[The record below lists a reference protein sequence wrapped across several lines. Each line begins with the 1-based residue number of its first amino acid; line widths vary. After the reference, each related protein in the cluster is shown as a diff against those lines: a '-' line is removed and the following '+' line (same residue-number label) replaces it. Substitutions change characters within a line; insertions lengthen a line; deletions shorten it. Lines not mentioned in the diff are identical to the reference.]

1 MQDMHVEKEK
11 PDDNRLK
18 RFLLLI
24 LLPSI
29 IVLTT
34 AGYFYSLGRF
44 VKTENAYIKAPIVS
58 VQSQLP
64 GRVELVFVKDNQ
76 KVKKGQKLLKIET
89 QKLELDLIEQEQNLL
104 SIIKELEN
112 RKLKYNEAKE
122 EIKLAREEI
131 KFYFSEM
138 ERIKALVNIEIKVAK
153 EKVEYQKLE
162 LDRIRNLVSKRVGLK
177 SKLDE
182 ANYLYKSAVNNL
194 KFVTLN
200 NDLDEI
206 KHSYVSSKQKL
217 KIFEDKARSI
227 LTTLNGNEKINPFD
241 HPLYKKHLS
250 KLNQIKFDIKKSTII
265 ADHEG
270 IIAKMNIEVGEY
282 INLGRML
289 FAIVD
294 EKKAWVEAN
303 LKETE
308 LTHVKVGQS
317 VIFVPDTFS
326 KNSWQGQ
333 VESISPATGAEFSIL
348 PPQNSSGNWVKVV
361 QRVPVRISI
370 GKILEQNNEVF
381 KINKE
386 LRMGMSV
393 SVTIDTKHE
402 GEVPFIIRPFA
413 NIFKFFEL

>member
-138 ERIKALVNIEIKVAK
+138 ARIKSLVNIEIKVAK

-162 LDRIRNLVSKRVGLK
+162 LNRIRNLVSKRVGLK

-370 GKILEQNNEVF
+370 GKILEQNNEGF

-402 GEVPFIIRPFA
+402 SEVPFIIRPFA

>member
-162 LDRIRNLVSKRVGLK
+162 LNRIKNLVSKRVGLK

-270 IIAKMNIEVGEY
+270 IIAKMNIEIGEY

-317 VIFVPDTFS
+317 VTFVPDTFS
-326 KNSWQGQ
+326 KNTWQGQ

-370 GKILEQNNEVF
+370 GKLIQQNNEGSET
-381 KINKE
+381 NKE

>member
-112 RKLKYNEAKE
+112 RKLKYNEAKK

-370 GKILEQNNEVF
+370 GKILEQNNEGF

>member
-131 KFYFSEM
+131 KFYFSEK

-370 GKILEQNNEVF
+370 GKILEQNNEGF

>member
-270 IIAKMNIEVGEY
+270 IIAKMNIEIGEY

-317 VIFVPDTFS
+317 VTFVPDTFS
-326 KNSWQGQ
+326 KNTWQGQ

-370 GKILEQNNEVF
+370 GKLIQQNNDGSET
-381 KINKE
+381 NKE

>member
-1 MQDMHVEKEK
+1 MQDTYVDKEK
-11 PDDNRLK
+11 PDDNTLK

-44 VKTENAYIKAPIVS
+44 VKTENAYVKAPIVS

-64 GRVELVFVKDNQ
+64 GRVEYVFVKDNQ
-76 KVKKGQKLLKIET
+76 RVKKGQKLLKIET

-104 SIIKELEN
+104 SIVKELEN

-138 ERIKALVNIEIKVAK
+138 ARIKSLVNIEIKVAK

-162 LDRIRNLVSKRVGLK
+162 LNRIRNLVSKRVGLK

-206 KHSYVSSKQKL
+206 KHSYVSSKQRL

-227 LTTLNGNEKINPFD
+227 LTTLNGNEKISPFD

-270 IIAKMNIEVGEY
+270 IIAKMNIEIGEY

-317 VIFVPDTFS
+317 VTFVPDTFS
-326 KNSWQGQ
+326 KNTWQGQ

-370 GKILEQNNEVF
+370 GKLIQQNNDGSET
-381 KINKE
+381 NKE

>member
-138 ERIKALVNIEIKVAK
+138 ARIKSLVNIEIKVAK

-162 LDRIRNLVSKRVGLK
+162 LNRIRNLVSKRVGLK

-206 KHSYVSSKQKL
+206 KHSYVSSKQRL

-227 LTTLNGNEKINPFD
+227 LTTLNGNEKISPFD

-270 IIAKMNIEVGEY
+270 IIAKMNIEIGEY

-370 GKILEQNNEVF
+370 GKILEQNNEGF

-413 NIFKFFEL
+413 NIFKFFGL

>member
-1 MQDMHVEKEK
+1 MQDTHVDKEK
-11 PDDNRLK
+11 PDDNTLK

-44 VKTENAYIKAPIVS
+44 VKTENAYVKAPIVS

-64 GRVELVFVKDNQ
+64 GRVEYVFVKDNQ
-76 KVKKGQKLLKIET
+76 RVKKGQKLLKIET

-138 ERIKALVNIEIKVAK
+138 ARIKSLVNIEIKVAK

-162 LDRIRNLVSKRVGLK
+162 LNRIRNLVSKRVGLK

-206 KHSYVSSKQKL
+206 KHSYVSSKQRL

-227 LTTLNGNEKINPFD
+227 LTTLNGNEKISPFD

-270 IIAKMNIEVGEY
+270 IIAKMNIEIGEY

-317 VIFVPDTFS
+317 VTFVPDTFS
-326 KNSWQGQ
+326 KNTWQGQ

-370 GKILEQNNEVF
+370 GKLIQQNNEGSET
-381 KINKE
+381 NKE

-393 SVTIDTKHE
+393 AVTIDTKHE

-413 NIFKFFEL
+413 NIFKIFEL

>member
-76 KVKKGQKLLKIET
+76 RVKKGQKLLKIET

-370 GKILEQNNEVF
+370 GKILEQNNEGF

>member
-227 LTTLNGNEKINPFD
+227 LTTLNGNEKISPFD

-270 IIAKMNIEVGEY
+270 IIAKMNIEIGEY

-317 VIFVPDTFS
+317 VTFVPDTFS
-326 KNSWQGQ
+326 KNTWQGQ

-370 GKILEQNNEVF
+370 GKLIQQNNESSET
-381 KINKE
+381 NKE

>member
-326 KNSWQGQ
+326 KNSWQGE

-370 GKILEQNNEVF
+370 GKILEQNNEGF

>member
-1 MQDMHVEKEK
+1 MQDTHVDKEK
-11 PDDNRLK
+11 PDDNTLK

-44 VKTENAYIKAPIVS
+44 VKTENAYVKAPIVS

-64 GRVELVFVKDNQ
+64 GRVEYVFVKDNQ
-76 KVKKGQKLLKIET
+76 RVKKGQKLLKIET

-138 ERIKALVNIEIKVAK
+138 ARIKSLVNIEIKVAK

-162 LDRIRNLVSKRVGLK
+162 LNRIRNLVSKRVGLK

-370 GKILEQNNEVF
+370 GKILEQNNEGF

>member
-1 MQDMHVEKEK
+1 MQDTYVDKEK
-11 PDDNRLK
+11 PDDNTLK
-18 RFLLLI
+18 RFLLLV

-44 VKTENAYIKAPIVS
+44 VKTENAYVKAPIVS

-64 GRVELVFVKDNQ
+64 GRVEFVFVKDNQ
-76 KVKKGQKLLKIET
+76 RVKKGQKLLKIET

-104 SIIKELEN
+104 GIIKELEN

-138 ERIKALVNIEIKVAK
+138 ERIKSLVNIEIKVAK

-162 LDRIRNLVSKRVGLK
+162 LNRIRNLVSKRVGLK

-206 KHSYVSSKQKL
+206 KHSYVSSKQRL

-227 LTTLNGNEKINPFD
+227 LTTLNGNEKISPFG

-270 IIAKMNIEVGEY
+270 IIAKMNIEIGEY

-308 LTHVKVGQS
+308 LTYVKVGQS
-317 VIFVPDTFS
+317 VTFVPDTFS
-326 KNSWQGQ
+326 KNTWQGQ

-370 GKILEQNNEVF
+370 GKLIQQNNEGSET
-381 KINKE
+381 NKE

>member
-11 PDDNRLK
+11 TDDNRLK

-370 GKILEQNNEVF
+370 GKILEQNKEGF

>member
-104 SIIKELEN
+104 GIIKELEN

-370 GKILEQNNEVF
+370 GKILEQNNEGF

>member
-1 MQDMHVEKEK
+1 MQDTHVDKEK
-11 PDDNRLK
+11 PDDNTLK

-44 VKTENAYIKAPIVS
+44 VKTENAYVKAPIVS

-64 GRVELVFVKDNQ
+64 GRVEYVFVKDNQ
-76 KVKKGQKLLKIET
+76 RVKKGQKLLKIET

-138 ERIKALVNIEIKVAK
+138 ARIKSLVNIEIKVAK

-162 LDRIRNLVSKRVGLK
+162 LNRIRNLVSKRVGLK

-206 KHSYVSSKQKL
+206 KHSYVSSKQRL

-227 LTTLNGNEKINPFD
+227 LTTLNGNENISPFD

-270 IIAKMNIEVGEY
+270 IIAKMNIEIGEY

-317 VIFVPDTFS
+317 VTFVPDTFS
-326 KNSWQGQ
+326 KNTWQGQ

-370 GKILEQNNEVF
+370 GKLIQQNNESSET
-381 KINKE
+381 NKE

>member
-18 RFLLLI
+18 RYVLLI

-326 KNSWQGQ
+326 KNSWQGE

-370 GKILEQNNEVF
+370 GKILEQNNEGF

>member
-1 MQDMHVEKEK
+1 
-11 PDDNRLK
+11 
-18 RFLLLI
+18 
-24 LLPSI
+24 
-29 IVLTT
+29 
-34 AGYFYSLGRF
+34 
-44 VKTENAYIKAPIVS
+44 
-58 VQSQLP
+58 
-64 GRVELVFVKDNQ
+64 
-76 KVKKGQKLLKIET
+76 
-89 QKLELDLIEQEQNLL
+89 
-104 SIIKELEN
+104 
-112 RKLKYNEAKE
+112 
-122 EIKLAREEI
+122 
-131 KFYFSEM
+131 M

-177 SKLDE
+177 TKLDE

-370 GKILEQNNEVF
+370 GKILEQNKEGF

-402 GEVPFIIRPFA
+402 SEVPFIIRPFA

>member
-1 MQDMHVEKEK
+1 MQDTHVDKEK
-11 PDDNRLK
+11 PDDNTLK

-44 VKTENAYIKAPIVS
+44 VKTENAYVKAPIVS

-64 GRVELVFVKDNQ
+64 GRVEYVFVKDNQ
-76 KVKKGQKLLKIET
+76 RVKKGQKLLKIET

-206 KHSYVSSKQKL
+206 KHSYVSSKQRL

-227 LTTLNGNEKINPFD
+227 LTTLNGNEKISPFD

-270 IIAKMNIEVGEY
+270 IIAKMNIEIGEY

-317 VIFVPDTFS
+317 VTFVPDTFS
-326 KNSWQGQ
+326 KNTWQGQ

-370 GKILEQNNEVF
+370 GKLIQQNNDGSET
-381 KINKE
+381 NKE

>member
-1 MQDMHVEKEK
+1 MQDTYVDKEK
-11 PDDNRLK
+11 PDDNTLK

-44 VKTENAYIKAPIVS
+44 VKTENAYVKAPIVS

-64 GRVELVFVKDNQ
+64 GRVEYVFVKDNQ
-76 KVKKGQKLLKIET
+76 RVKKGQKLLKIET

-138 ERIKALVNIEIKVAK
+138 ARIKSLVNIEIKVAK

-162 LDRIRNLVSKRVGLK
+162 LNRIRNLVSKRVGLK

-206 KHSYVSSKQKL
+206 KHSYVSSKQRL

-227 LTTLNGNEKINPFD
+227 LTTLNGNEKISPFD

-270 IIAKMNIEVGEY
+270 IIAKMNIEIGEY

-317 VIFVPDTFS
+317 VTFVPDTFS
-326 KNSWQGQ
+326 KNTWQGQ

-370 GKILEQNNEVF
+370 GKLIQQNNDGSET
-381 KINKE
+381 NKE

>member
-1 MQDMHVEKEK
+1 MQDTHVDKEK
-11 PDDNRLK
+11 PDDNTLK

-44 VKTENAYIKAPIVS
+44 VKTENAYVKAPIVS

-64 GRVELVFVKDNQ
+64 GRVEFVFVKDNQ
-76 KVKKGQKLLKIET
+76 RVKKGQKLLKIET

-104 SIIKELEN
+104 GIIKELEN

-138 ERIKALVNIEIKVAK
+138 ERIKSLVNIEIKVAK

-162 LDRIRNLVSKRVGLK
+162 LNRIRNLVSKRVGLK

-206 KHSYVSSKQKL
+206 KHSYVSSKQRL

-227 LTTLNGNEKINPFD
+227 LTTLNGNENISPFD

-270 IIAKMNIEVGEY
+270 IIAKMNIEIGEY

-317 VIFVPDTFS
+317 VTFVPDTFS
-326 KNSWQGQ
+326 KNTWQGQ

-370 GKILEQNNEVF
+370 GKLIQQNNDGSET
-381 KINKE
+381 NKE

>member
-76 KVKKGQKLLKIET
+76 RVEKGQKLLKIET

-308 LTHVKVGQS
+308 LTHVKVRQS

-326 KNSWQGQ
+326 KNSWQGE

-370 GKILEQNNEVF
+370 GKILEQNNEGF

>member
-370 GKILEQNNEVF
+370 GKILEQNNVGF

>member
-162 LDRIRNLVSKRVGLK
+162 LNRIRNLVSKRVGLK

-370 GKILEQNNEVF
+370 GKILEQNNEGF

>member
-1 MQDMHVEKEK
+1 MQDTHVDKEK
-11 PDDNRLK
+11 PDDNTLK

-44 VKTENAYIKAPIVS
+44 VKTENAYVKAPIVS

-64 GRVELVFVKDNQ
+64 GRVEFVFVKDNQ
-76 KVKKGQKLLKIET
+76 RVKKGQKLLKIET

-138 ERIKALVNIEIKVAK
+138 ARIKSLVNIEIKVAK

-162 LDRIRNLVSKRVGLK
+162 LNRIRNLVSKRVGLK

-206 KHSYVSSKQKL
+206 KHSYVSSKQRL

-227 LTTLNGNEKINPFD
+227 LTTLNGNEKISPFD

-270 IIAKMNIEVGEY
+270 IIAKMNIEIGEY

-308 LTHVKVGQS
+308 LTYVKVGQS
-317 VIFVPDTFS
+317 VTFVPDTFS
-326 KNSWQGQ
+326 KNTWQGQ

-370 GKILEQNNEVF
+370 GKLIQQNNDGSET
-381 KINKE
+381 NKE

>member
-1 MQDMHVEKEK
+1 MQDAHVDKEK
-11 PDDNRLK
+11 PDDNTLK

-64 GRVELVFVKDNQ
+64 GRVEFVFVKDNQ
-76 KVKKGQKLLKIET
+76 RVKKGQKLLKIET

-138 ERIKALVNIEIKVAK
+138 ARIKSLVNIEIKVAK

-162 LDRIRNLVSKRVGLK
+162 LNRIRNLVSKRVGLK

-206 KHSYVSSKQKL
+206 KHSYVSSKQRL

-227 LTTLNGNEKINPFD
+227 LTTLNGNEKISPFD

-270 IIAKMNIEVGEY
+270 IIAKMNIEIGEY

-317 VIFVPDTFS
+317 VTFVPDTFS
-326 KNSWQGQ
+326 KNTWQGQ

-370 GKILEQNNEVF
+370 GKLIQQNNEGSET
-381 KINKE
+381 NKE

>member
-370 GKILEQNNEVF
+370 GKILEQNNEGF

-402 GEVPFIIRPFA
+402 SEVPFIIRPFA

>member
-1 MQDMHVEKEK
+1 MQDTYVDKEK
-11 PDDNRLK
+11 PDDNTLK

-44 VKTENAYIKAPIVS
+44 VKTENAYVKAPIVS

-64 GRVELVFVKDNQ
+64 GRVEYVFVKDNQ
-76 KVKKGQKLLKIET
+76 RVKKGQKLLKIET

-104 SIIKELEN
+104 GIIKELEN

-138 ERIKALVNIEIKVAK
+138 ERIKSLVNIEIKVAK

-162 LDRIRNLVSKRVGLK
+162 LNRIRNLVSKRVGLK

-206 KHSYVSSKQKL
+206 KHSYVSSKQRL

-227 LTTLNGNEKINPFD
+227 LTTLNGNENISPFD

-250 KLNQIKFDIKKSTII
+250 TLNQIKFDIKKSTII

-270 IIAKMNIEVGEY
+270 IIAKMNIEIGEY

-317 VIFVPDTFS
+317 VTFVPDTFS
-326 KNSWQGQ
+326 KNTWQGQ

-370 GKILEQNNEVF
+370 GKLIQQNNDGSET
-381 KINKE
+381 NKE

>member
-1 MQDMHVEKEK
+1 MQDTDVNNEQHKSNK
-11 PDDNRLK
+11 FK
-18 RFLLLI
+18 RFIFLI
-24 LLPSI
+24 FLPSI

-34 AGYFYSLGRF
+34 TGYFYSLGRF

-64 GRVELVFVKDNQ
+64 GRVEFVYVKDNQ
-76 KVKKGQKLLKIET
+76 KVTKGQKLLKIET

-104 SIIKELEN
+104 NIIKELEN
-112 RKLKYNEAKE
+112 RKLKYKEANEEIKLAKE
-122 EIKLAREEI
+122 EIK
-131 KFYFSEM
+131 FYSSEM
-138 ERIKALVNIEIKVAK
+138 KRIRSLVNIEVQVAR

-162 LDRIRNLVSKRVGLK
+162 LDRIKNLVNKKVGLK

-182 ANYLYKSAVNNL
+182 ASYLYKSAVNNL
-194 KFVTLN
+194 EIVTLN
-200 NDLDEI
+200 NDLEEI

-217 KIFEDKARSI
+217 KIYIDKARSI
-227 LTTLNGNEKINPFD
+227 LTTLNGNENINPSD
-241 HPLYKKHLS
+241 HPLYIKHLS
-250 KLNQIKFDIKKSTII
+250 KLNQIKFDIKKSTIF

-270 IIAKMNIEVGEY
+270 VVAKMNIEEGEY
-282 INLGRML
+282 INLGRVL

-317 VIFVPDTFS
+317 VTFIPDTFS
-326 KNSWQGQ
+326 KNIWNGK

-370 GKILEQNNEVF
+370 GKMVEESNQAD
-381 KINKE
+381 KE

-393 SVTIDTKHE
+393 SVKIDTKHE
-402 GEVPFIIRPFA
+402 PEVPLLIKPFA

>member
-1 MQDMHVEKEK
+1 LS
-11 PDDNRLK
+11 R
-18 RFLLLI
+18 
-24 LLPSI
+24 I
-29 IVLTT
+29 IRGL
-34 AGYFYSLGRF
+34 
-44 VKTENAYIKAPIVS
+44 
-58 VQSQLP
+58 
-64 GRVELVFVKDNQ
+64 
-76 KVKKGQKLLKIET
+76 KKGQKLLKIET

-250 KLNQIKFDIKKSTII
+250 KINQIKFDIKKSTII

-270 IIAKMNIEVGEY
+270 YNC
-282 INLGRML
+282 
-289 FAIVD
+289 
-294 EKKAWVEAN
+294 
-303 LKETE
+303 
-308 LTHVKVGQS
+308 
-317 VIFVPDTFS
+317 
-326 KNSWQGQ
+326 KNEPRG
-333 VESISPATGAEFSIL
+333 G
-348 PPQNSSGNWVKVV
+348 
-361 QRVPVRISI
+361 
-370 GKILEQNNEVF
+370 
-381 KINKE
+381 
-386 LRMGMSV
+386 
-393 SVTIDTKHE
+393 
-402 GEVPFIIRPFA
+402 
-413 NIFKFFEL
+413 

>member
-1 MQDMHVEKEK
+1 
-11 PDDNRLK
+11 
-18 RFLLLI
+18 
-24 LLPSI
+24 
-29 IVLTT
+29 
-34 AGYFYSLGRF
+34 

-370 GKILEQNNEVF
+370 GKILEQNNEGF

>member
-1 MQDMHVEKEK
+1 MQDTHVEQEK
-11 PDDNRLK
+11 PDNNRLK

-24 LLPSI
+24 VLPSI

-34 AGYFYSLGRF
+34 TGYFYSLGRF

-76 KVKKGQKLLKIET
+76 RVKKGQKLLKIET

-370 GKILEQNNEVF
+370 GKILEQNNEGF

-402 GEVPFIIRPFA
+402 SEVPFIIRPFA

>member
-44 VKTENAYIKAPIVS
+44 VKTENAYVKAPIVS

-64 GRVELVFVKDNQ
+64 GRVEYVFVKDNQ
-76 KVKKGQKLLKIET
+76 RVKKGQKLLKIET

-104 SIIKELEN
+104 SIVKELEN

-138 ERIKALVNIEIKVAK
+138 ARIKSLVNIEIKVAK

-162 LDRIRNLVSKRVGLK
+162 LNRIRNLVSKRVGLK

-206 KHSYVSSKQKL
+206 KHSYVSSKQRL

-227 LTTLNGNEKINPFD
+227 LTTLNGNEKISPFD

-270 IIAKMNIEVGEY
+270 IIAKMNIEIGEY

-308 LTHVKVGQS
+308 LTYVKVGQS
-317 VIFVPDTFS
+317 VTFVPDTFS
-326 KNSWQGQ
+326 KNTWQGQ

-370 GKILEQNNEVF
+370 GKLIQQNNDGSET
-381 KINKE
+381 NKE

>member
-326 KNSWQGQ
+326 KNSWQGE

-370 GKILEQNNEVF
+370 GKILEQNKEGF

-402 GEVPFIIRPFA
+402 SEVPFIIRPFA

>member
-29 IVLTT
+29 IILTT

-370 GKILEQNNEVF
+370 GKILEQNNEGF

>member
-104 SIIKELEN
+104 TIIKELEN

-370 GKILEQNNEVF
+370 GKILEQNKEGF